1 MPEWRFDTL
10 IELYFST
17 LKYTRGERN
26 VVFVVRNAY
35 KGNVMV

>member
-1 MPEWRFDTL
+1 MPEWKFDTL

-17 LKYTRGERN
+17 LKYRGKRN